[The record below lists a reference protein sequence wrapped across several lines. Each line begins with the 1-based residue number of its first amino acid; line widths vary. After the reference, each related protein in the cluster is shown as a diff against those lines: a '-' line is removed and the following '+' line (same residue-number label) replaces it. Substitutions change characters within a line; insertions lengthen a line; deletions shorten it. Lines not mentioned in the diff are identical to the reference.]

1 MESKNVNE
9 TSNTEIIT
17 ISRAEY
23 DELMAAKAKNA
34 ELSQQNN
41 WLMER
46 LKLNNK
52 KLFGSSS
59 EKTEQEDSSLTA
71 LSVK

>member
-34 ELSQQNN
+34 ELAQQNN

-46 LKLNNK
+46 LK
-52 KLFGSSS
+52 FY
-59 EKTEQEDSSLTA
+59 LTSRIM
-71 LSVK
+71 LMSGENSTRH